1 MKVRAALLA
10 MTVLV
15 VAVSL
20 LARGAS
26 PNVSFER
33 REIKALSE
41 ADIAELERGG
51 GWGLALAAELNG
63 VPGPAHLLELA
74 HEIPLTGEQVEAIE
88 AIFGDMHAEAIAE
101 GERFLAIE
109 EEIEARFRGGDMTDD
124 VLRDL
129 TARSAESLGRLRYIH
144 LSRHLLTPDLLTAQ
158 QIAAYGVL
166 RGYGGASDR
175 CDAVPE
181 GHDPD
186 MWRRHNACE

>member
-1 MKVRAALLA
+1 MKVRTALLA
-10 MTVLV
+10 TVVLV
-15 VAVSL
+15 VASL
-20 LARGAS
+20 GAS
-26 PNVSFER
+26 PYVPLQH

-74 HEIPLTGEQVEAIE
+74 HEIPLTAEQVEAIE
-88 AIFGDMHAEAIAE
+88 AIFGDMRAEAIAE
-101 GERFLAIE
+101 GGRFLAIE
-109 EEIEARFRGGDMTDD
+109 AEIEARFRGGDMTDD
-124 VLRDL
+124 ALRDL

-166 RGYGGASDR
+166 RGYGGSTDP